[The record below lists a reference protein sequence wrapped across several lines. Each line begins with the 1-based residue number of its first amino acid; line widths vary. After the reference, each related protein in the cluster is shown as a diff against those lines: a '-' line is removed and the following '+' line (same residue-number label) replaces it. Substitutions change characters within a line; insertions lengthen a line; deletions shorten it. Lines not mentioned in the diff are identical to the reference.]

1 MATYVL
7 TGGAT
12 GIGAATK
19 RKLRSV
25 GHTVIT
31 VDIKEADYVT
41 DLGDASART
50 EVIDAIKRAH
60 PALDGIITCA
70 GVGSDFP
77 DPAKILAINF
87 FATVE
92 EGHAGLFSKHK
103 KIPSHAGDFCF
114 LITSNTSGLLVQ
126 EAAKLLRAAR
136 VAKLTQRFSLNLTDT
151 LTSNVK
157 LLAHFF

>member
-19 RKLRSV
+19 HKLWGA

-31 VDIKEADYVT
+31 VDIKEADYVA
-41 DLGDASART
+41 DLGDASARA
-50 EVIDAIKRAH
+50 EVIDAIKRDH

-77 DPAKILAINF
+77 DAAKILADRKS
-87 FATVE
+87 V
-92 EGHAGLFSKHK
+92 
-103 KIPSHAGDFCF
+103 
-114 LITSNTSGLLVQ
+114 V
-126 EAAKLLRAAR
+126 
-136 VAKLTQRFSLNLTDT
+136 
-151 LTSNVK
+151 
-157 LLAHFF
+157 